1 MLCLAVNGLDS
12 WPPASPS
19 ALPHWLHTGA
29 AAYPKALLSPQC
41 LSQASMVP
49 LLPQGLPELLQ
60 SIQPVS
66 LLSEALF
73 VQFEPDG
80 IVVPC
85 IGFT

>member
-1 MLCLAVNGLDS
+1 MDSILGL
-12 WPPASPS
+12 
-19 ALPHWLHTGA
+19 LPLPVLFPIGYTQELLLI
-29 AAYPKALLSPQC
+29 LLSPQC